1 MSKKVKIF
9 IGLPTMGELNTYTV
23 VSIMTY
29 FTNSV
34 HRGDMDMMVYPTVGI
49 RPHDRARNT
58 IVEEFLK
65 TDATHLFFIDADTV
79 PPPDALDKLLKADK
93 DIISGLTP
101 IIEHDPNRANDSS
114 GFYKKWNCVGE
125 DDQLLKPNMGIVP
138 IKGAG
143 GSCILIKREVFEG
156 MEYPWY
162 KFATEDDN
170 GKKVEISE
178 DIYFVIMAISKGFK
192 PFADTSVIAKHSKNI
207 LWILMIFVLP
217 LSQLFGTIST

>member
-1 MSKKVKIF
+1 MKQIPKIF

-23 VSIMTY
+23 VSILTY
-29 FTNSV
+29 FSNSV
-34 HRGDMDMMVYPTVGI
+34 HRKDMNMMVYPTVGI

-79 PPPDALDKLLKADK
+79 PPPDALDKLLSADK

-101 IIEHDPNRANDSS
+101 IIEHDPMRANDSS

-125 DDQLLKPNMGIVP
+125 DDKIVTPNTGIVP

-143 GSCILIKREVFEG
+143 GSCILIKREVFEK
-156 MEYPWY
+156 MKYPWY
-162 KFATEDDN
+162 KFLDKDDD
-170 GKKVEISE
+170 GKPCDISE
-178 DIYFVIMAISKGFK
+178 DIYFVIMAISNGFK
-192 PFADTSVIAKHSKNI
+192 PYCDTSILCKHSKEI
-207 LWILMIFVLP
+207 LW
-217 LSQLFGTIST
+217 